1 VVPSD
6 YARAYY
12 RGRGAEI
19 LVLVDA
25 TDPILARAVRASA
38 NGLMERHNQ
47 RLQRFEVG
55 PDGGALR
62 ASEERASFGVEADL
76 IQQKFLRFAV
86 LNLYNPELRTP
97 VFVVPALLGV
107 ILTTT
112 MILMTALAI
121 VRERERGS
129 YEFLIATPIRRT
141 ELMAGK
147 LIPYIGIGFLQIV
160 IVVVTGLV
168 LFKVPVVG
176 SLFDLAVVS
185 LVFIAAN
192 LTLGLVISSVT
203 SSQFQAT
210 QLSFFF
216 FLPSVLLSGFMFPFE
231 AMPRPA
237 QWLGEPCQSG
247 HPAARLDALRPIR
260 RGRSHAVILCHRF
273 FCRDAAVHQT
283 ARLNFD
289 SERANSARVM
299 LVKRKTVHQHLSK
312 PLVGILVLVLLA
324 TSCRRSNDL
333 KVGDVIP
340 AFELSTLS
348 GELVSSQSFLGRPV
362 VLNFWATWC
371 GPCVKEIPTLK
382 TLDQDATAQVV
393 TIAID
398 EQGANAVRPFVDGH
412 EIDYTV
418 LLGDKETF
426 QRFKGWAIP
435 YTLVLDASLQIV
447 SLHRGYVSLRSL
459 ERDLR
464 RAES

>member
-1 VVPSD
+1 MSQDAYNRERTRGGSLLRRLGRRLFGEAYEASRRRITAVARKELRQLLRDPLTAGFVVGVPAAQLLLFGYAINQDIRQVATGVVDHSNTSISRQLVGQLESTQTFDVTHRLETEGAARRLLERGVIQAAVVVPSD

-47 RLQRFEVG
+47 RLQRFEIG

-62 ASEERASFGVEADL
+62 PSDERASFGVEADL

-168 LFKVPVVG
+168 LFKVPVAG

-192 LTLGLVISSVT
+192 LTLGLVISSIT

-237 QWLGEPCQSG
+237 QWLGEILPLT
-247 HPAARLDALRPIR
+247 HFIR
-260 RGRSHAVILCHRF
+260 ASR
-273 FCRDAAVHQT
+273 
-283 ARLNFD
+283 
-289 SERANSARVM
+289 
-299 LVKRKTVHQHLSK
+299 
-312 PLVGILVLVLLA
+312 GILL
-324 TSCRRSNDL
+324 R
-333 KVGDVIP
+333 G
-340 AFELSTLS
+340 STLFDQF
-348 GELVSSQSFLGRPV
+348 GAVGAMLLFCAVGFLA
-362 VLNFWATWC
+362 ATRLFT
-371 GPCVKEIPTLK
+371 KQ
-382 TLDQDATAQVV
+382 LD
-393 TIAID
+393 
-398 EQGANAVRPFVDGH
+398 
-412 EIDYTV
+412 
-418 LLGDKETF
+418 
-426 QRFKGWAIP
+426 
-435 YTLVLDASLQIV
+435 
-447 SLHRGYVSLRSL
+447 
-459 ERDLR
+459 
-464 RAES
+464 